1 MTLKEETLY
10 DNLFSHITPP
20 PSQKKPNR
28 ASNEIMGLLLNKGYK
43 VIPVN
48 PGLANLG
55 ESVHGIKAVASLAD
69 IEEPIDMVDIFR

>member
-1 MTLKEETLY
+1 
-10 DNLFSHITPP
+10 
-20 PSQKKPNR
+20 
-28 ASNEIMGLLLNKGYK
+28 MGFLLNHGYN

-55 ESVHGIKAVASLAD
+55 ESVHGIKAVASLKD